1 MTKSTRSSSFMGLPH
16 LWILEYTEW
25 QVSTGRKRCEN
36 EKKRA
41 YEQRIRETKHS
52 LLTPLVFSTMHRRNG
67 QTSNCFLRTGC
78 CNVSCMRNAMV
89 TIALGN
95 IRVGIGCSQWV
106 EGSHIQVRSLGLAF
120 QSHSRLCQVWHHPMD
135 LQRCGWRV
143 SLISGWSSS
152 PVFTSWHS
160 SVRRLSSEVSQL
172 IMADNWKAPSWTR
185 KNMLDRNIVLLSVYC
200 SHVTLHCKNNGNI

>member
-36 EKKRA
+36 QKKRA

-52 LLTPLVFSTMHRRNG
+52 LFTPLVFSATGGMGRQATIFFTNG
-67 QTSNCFLRTGC
+67 LLQCQL
-78 CNVSCMRNAMV
+78 RNAMV

-95 IRVGIGCSQWV
+95 IRVGSGCSQWV
-106 EGSHIQVRSLGLAF
+106 EDSHVQVHLLGLAL

-143 SLISGWSSS
+143 SLVSSWSSGS
-152 PVFTSWHS
+152 VFTSWHT

-200 SHVTLHCKNNGNI
+200 SHVTLLLLLA